1 MKRKLLIEREF
12 YSYFILILLESDKKE
27 KDLVK
32 PISLLYIED
41 DSDIQEIYLDS
52 IKEEVDIVHL
62 AYDGE
67 EGYEAYLEL
76 KPDIILLDINMPK
89 LDGLSLAKKI
99 REDDSGVKIIIT
111 TAYADQEK
119 LLQAIELYLIKYI
132 LKPIDP
138 KALKEALKKAKDE
151 INEQRGESQKLLYR
165 LDEETRW
172 DFEAEKLYRGDVEV
186 KLTKNERRLLK
197 LLSTNKDKVFTF
209 FEIFDHISYDD
220 FDKSYDANQV
230 RALVKLLRKKVP
242 KESIINIYGEGY
254 RFNPLE
260 D

>member
-1 MKRKLLIEREF
+1 MEEIN
-12 YSYFILILLESDKKE
+12 
-27 KDLVK
+27 
-32 PISLLYIED
+32 LLYIED
-41 DSDIQEIYLDS
+41 DKDIQEIYLDT
-52 IKEEVDIVHL
+52 INEHVNQIYL

-67 EGYEAYLEL
+67 EGYEVYLDK

-99 REDDSGVKIIIT
+99 REIDSDVKIIIT
-111 TAYADQEK
+111 TAYAEQDK

-138 KALKEALKKAKDE
+138 KILTEALGKAKNE
-151 INEQRGESQKLLYR
+151 ILEARKDNVPLVKVFVLDNVTSWYFES
-165 LDEETRW
+165 
-172 DFEAEKLYRGDVEV
+172 EKLYENDQEI

-197 LLSTNKDKVFTF
+197 LLSTDKNKVFTF
-209 FEIFDHISYDD
+209 FEIFNHISYDD
-220 FDKSYDANQV
+220 FDKDYDAGQV

-242 KESIINIYGEGY
+242 KESILNIYAEGY

-260 D
+260 EHTLKASDIVG

>member
-1 MKRKLLIEREF
+1 M
-12 YSYFILILLESDKKE
+12 
-27 KDLVK
+27 K

-41 DSDIQEIYLDS
+41 DLDIREIYLDS
-52 IKEEVDIVHL
+52 IKEEVELVYF
-62 AYDGE
+62 ASDGE
-67 EGYEAYLEL
+67 EGYDAYLSH

-99 REDDSGVKIIIT
+99 RENDSNVKMIIT
-111 TAYADQEK
+111 TAYSEQEK

-138 KALKEALKKAKDE
+138 SILKEALQKAKNEIMLQREQEVQERLVYTLDE
-151 INEQRGESQKLLYR
+151 I
-165 LDEETRW
+165 TIW
-172 DFEAEKLYRGDVEV
+172 DFEAEKLYENNVEV

-197 LLSTNKDKVFTF
+197 LLSTEKDKVFTF
-209 FEIFDHISYDD
+209 FDIFNHISYDD
-220 FDKSYDANQV
+220 FDKEFDANQV

-254 RFNPLE
+254 RFNPMELATIS
-260 D
+260 